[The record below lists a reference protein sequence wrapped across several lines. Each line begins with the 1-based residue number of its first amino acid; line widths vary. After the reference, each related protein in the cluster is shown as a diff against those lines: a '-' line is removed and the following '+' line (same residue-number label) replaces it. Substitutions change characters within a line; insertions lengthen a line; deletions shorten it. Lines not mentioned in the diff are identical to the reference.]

1 MTEEKISPENMT
13 EEQMQEFLAEAPT
26 RQEVNQYMN
35 NLFMSINNSFG
46 MYQGYLVAS
55 LVRTLVE
62 EFAKH
67 KIELNG
73 EELLTKFAQHNQSLI
88 KEAQAQLAKN
98 AEKAAEEIKAAP
110 PEEQKTVNV
119 EIF

>member
-1 MTEEKISPENMT
+1 MSEEKVSPENMT
-13 EEQMQEFLAEAPT
+13 EEEMKQFLDGNPT

-55 LVRTLVE
+55 LMRTLVE

-73 EELLTKFAQHNQSLI
+73 EELLTKFAQHNQSLV

-98 AEKAAEEIKAAP
+98 AEQAAAEIKAAP
-110 PEEQKTVNV
+110 ADEPKTVNV